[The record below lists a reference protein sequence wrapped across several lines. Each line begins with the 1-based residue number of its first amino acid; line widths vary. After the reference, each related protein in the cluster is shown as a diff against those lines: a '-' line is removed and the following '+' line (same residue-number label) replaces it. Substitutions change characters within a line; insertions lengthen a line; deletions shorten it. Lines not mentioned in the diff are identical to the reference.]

1 MASGK
6 RTAIS
11 MISQVS
17 GLSGS
22 NSLQS
27 PGAIVAP
34 YLKALG
40 SRAHHRLALS
50 EQKDELRDYE
60 RLCLCESSQAMIYAV
75 MSRLML
81 RRLARV

>member
-1 MASGK
+1 VASGK

-60 RLCLCESSQAMIYAV
+60 RLCESSQAMIYAV